1 MSQFF
6 QIHPENPQPRLIQQ
20 AVEIIRAGG
29 VVIYPTDS
37 CYALGCHLGDKAA
50 VDRIRRIRQ
59 VDDKHHFTLMCR
71 DLSDLATYAKVDNQQ
86 FRLLKSITPG
96 PYTVLL
102 EATKE
107 VPKRLWHPKK
117 QTIGLRVP
125 NHPVVQA
132 LLAALGEPLLTS
144 TLLVPGEIEP
154 PYDPYEIRSVL
165 EHQVDLIIDGGYCG
179 TEPTTV
185 IDLSTE
191 EMQIVRQGL
200 GSLAPLGL

>member
-37 CYALGCHLGDKAA
+37 CYALGCQLGDKAA

-86 FRLLKSITPG
+86 FRLLKTITPG

-154 PYDPYEIRSVL
+154 PYDPYEIRNVL

-191 EMQIVRQGL
+191 EMQVVRQGL